1 MARCRW
7 LPRQEKKDTPHEP
20 CLASRVANRRSRFVP
35 FASIAA
41 IGWLIDC
48 SLYLGLTLE
57 ADLAPFTANLFSSA
71 IASALVF
78 TTARQV
84 LFQKAPL
91 WGAPR
96 LIAYVAYSL
105 LVIVAASA
113 LIQLL
118 SPRLSTLLSSLSSA
132 NSVSTLLSKII
143 VTPPQLLLN
152 FLVARKLS
160 EASLAMG
167 RSVQ

>member
-7 LPRQEKKDTPHEP
+7 LPRPKDEDTSHES
-20 CLASRVANRRSRFVP
+20 CLISRAANRRSPFVP
-35 FASIAA
+35 FVLIAA
-41 IGWLIDC
+41 IGWFVDC
-48 SLYLGLTLE
+48 ALYLGLTLE
-57 ADLAPFTANLFSSA
+57 ADLIPFTANLISSA

-84 LFQKAPL
+84 LFHKAPM

-132 NSVSTLLSKII
+132 NGVATLLSKIV

-160 EASLAMG
+160 EATLSMG